1 MGKVILRMKK
11 LEAPHLAQVQRT
23 TSMPEISAALD
34 HVQKHGIDNAPWP
47 EFNYVPEVSFSIA
60 HADSFLFLKYYVIEA
75 VVKAAWFKSDDP
87 VYKDSCVEFFISL
100 GEDKAYYNFE
110 FNIIGACKLN
120 YGVNRNE
127 RKVVSEKLI
136 SSIRYSASLQNTP
149 GVNGNNA
156 VRWELTVMIPTD
168 AFSEHSKLSLTGKK
182 CRANFYKCGDDL
194 PVPHY
199 LCWNNIKSAQ
209 PDFHLSEYFGE
220 VIFQ

>member
-1 MGKVILRMKK
+1 MKR
-11 LEAPHLAQVQRT
+11 LDVPHLTQLQRT
-23 TSMPEISAALD
+23 TPMQEISAALD
-34 HVQKHGIDNAPWP
+34 HMPKHRIDNAPWP

-60 HADSFLFLKYYVIEA
+60 HADSCLLLKYYVLES
-75 VVKAAWFKSDDP
+75 VVKAAWFRTDDP
-87 VYKDSCVEFFISL
+87 VYKDSCVEFFISM

-110 FNIIGACKLN
+110 FNIIGTCKLN
-120 YGVNRNE
+120 YGVDRNE

-136 SSIRYSASLQNTP
+136 SSIRYLSSMQNTP
-149 GVNGNNA
+149 GADGSKA
-156 VRWELTVMIPTD
+156 VHWELTLMIPTD
-168 AFSEHSKLSLTGKK
+168 AFSEHSELSLAGKK

-199 LCWNNIKSAQ
+199 LCWNNIKSPQ